1 MKLFE
6 YDITKHPA
14 DNLYDLVYFCSESG
28 ECSLTKVPTNQIK
41 VFSEILNDRGR
52 QGWELVQISF
62 SRDGA
67 MAFWKRAILE
77 TEMEAGS
84 RGSAL

>member
-1 MKLFE
+1 
-6 YDITKHPA
+6 
-14 DNLYDLVYFCSESG
+14 
-28 ECSLTKVPTNQIK
+28 
-41 VFSEILNDRGR
+41 LNDRGR

-62 SRDGA
+62 SKDGA

-84 RGSAL
+84 RGSALEDIKRRTAQIEKED